1 MEDARCPPR
10 LAHPVSMVE
19 LALKIDSHWPHNAYF
34 REGTTPWMSSQLD
47 AVKLALREEM
57 ADKKRLLADVE
68 KMRVKRSRMTVELD
82 SDGRPTQ
89 LSFTDSAASSSGR
102 N

>member
-1 MEDARCPPR
+1 MEDARW
-10 LAHPVSMVE
+10 AHPVSMFE
-19 LALKIDSHWPHNAYF
+19 LAAKIDSHWPSAGRGH
-34 REGTTPWMSSQLD
+34 EGTTQWMSTQLD
-47 AVKLALREEM
+47 AVKLALREEL